1 MYSAATTVDE
11 YLDELSEDRRAS
23 METVRKVILDN
34 ISEGYE
40 ETMQFGMIGYVIP
53 LKRYPVTY
61 NGKALQAVALCS
73 QKNYMSLYLMNV
85 YGDQK
90 LPGVVRGG
98 VPGERQEAQHGEGL
112 YTLQEAG
119 RPANG
124 FDCQG
129 HFPYVPGPVHRVVRG
144 GPGQDKQA
152 GQALQVEPRLTLG
165 SFVNPLPN

>member
-53 LKRYPVTY
+53 LERYPVTY

-90 LPGVVRGG
+90 LQEWFEEEYR
-98 VPGERQEAQHGEGL
+98 GERQKAQHGQGL
-112 YTLQEAG
+112 HTLQEAG
-119 RPANG
+119 KT
-124 FDCQG
+124 CQWI
-129 HFPYVPGPVHRVVRG
+129 
-144 GPGQDKQA
+144 
-152 GQALQVEPRLTLG
+152 
-165 SFVNPLPN
+165 

>member
-34 ISEGYE
+34 IPEGYE

-53 LKRYPVTY
+53 LERYPVTY
-61 NGKALQAVALCS
+61 NGQALQRGCALLPEELHVS
-73 QKNYMSLYLMNV
+73 VPDERLRRPET
-85 YGDQK
+85 
-90 LPGVVRGG
+90 PGVVRGG

-112 YTLQEAG
+112 YTLQETG

-152 GQALQVEPRLTLG
+152 GQALQVETRLTLG